1 MDIDT
6 SGDIMGVGT
15 PVNLLESIALGID
28 MFDCVLPTRNG
39 RNGMLFTPRGVMNMR
54 NNKWKDDFTLLD
66 PDSTCFVDQQYTRA
80 YLRHLIISK
89 EILGAQIASLHNLS
103 FYLWL
108 MKEARKKIR
117 EGVFVEWKKQM
128 INQLTE
134 RL

>member
-1 MDIDT
+1 
-6 SGDIMGVGT
+6 
-15 PVNLLESIALGID
+15 